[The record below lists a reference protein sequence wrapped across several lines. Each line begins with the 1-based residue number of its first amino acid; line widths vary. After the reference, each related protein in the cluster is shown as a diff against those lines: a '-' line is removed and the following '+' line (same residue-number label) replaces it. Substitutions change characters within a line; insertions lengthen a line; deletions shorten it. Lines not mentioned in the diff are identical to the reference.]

1 MSSTLEVTASDGA
14 RLHVVDQRAPDPAA
28 EVVVWLQGLNAPAAA
43 WAVQLAHFSRTHR
56 CIAPDAR
63 GVGKSDA
70 PPGPYSTGQMAGDV
84 LRILDACAVDRAHVV
99 GLSLG
104 GAVAQELALAHP
116 TRVRS
121 IALLASFAKQ
131 APRSR
136 ALMEAWRTVYP
147 LAERSAPLRDAW
159 EKQAYAW
166 LFTDAYWRNEPA
178 VRAALRFAAA
188 QPLQPVNGFLG
199 QIDAALEHNS
209 VSRLPGLRVATLI
222 VHGALDQLASPAGA
236 EEMARLIP
244 GAELLVLPE
253 VGHAVNLEGQ
263 RVVNAALRA
272 FWRKA

>member
-1 MSSTLEVTASDGA
+1 MGSVREVVAKDGA
-14 RLHVVDQRAPDPAA
+14 RLHVLDQKAPDPGA
-28 EVVVWLQGLNAPAAA
+28 EVVLWLQGLNAPAAA

-84 LRILDACAVDRAHVV
+84 LRVLDACAVDRAHLV

-116 TRVRS
+116 ARVRS

-131 APRSR
+131 APRTR

-147 LAERSAPLRDAW
+147 LAEQSAALRDAW

-199 QIDAALEHNS
+199 QIDAALAHDA
-209 VSRLPGLRVATLI
+209 VARLPGLRAPTLV
-222 VHGALDQLASPAGA
+222 VHGALDQLAALAGA
-236 EEMARLIP
+236 EEM
-244 GAELLVLPE
+244 
-253 VGHAVNLEGQ
+253 
-263 RVVNAALRA
+263 
-272 FWRKA
+272 

>member
-1 MSSTLEVTASDGA
+1 
-14 RLHVVDQRAPDPAA
+14 
-28 EVVVWLQGLNAPAAA
+28 
-43 WAVQLAHFSRTHR
+43 
-56 CIAPDAR
+56 
-63 GVGKSDA
+63 
-70 PPGPYSTGQMAGDV
+70 
-84 LRILDACAVDRAHVV
+84 
-99 GLSLG
+99 
-104 GAVAQELALAHP
+104 
-116 TRVRS
+116 
-121 IALLASFAKQ
+121 
-131 APRSR
+131 
-136 ALMEAWRTVYP
+136 MEGWRTVYP
-147 LAERSAPLRDAW
+147 LPEQSAPLRDAW

-199 QIDAALEHNS
+199 QIDAALEHDA
-209 VSRLPGLRVATLI
+209 VSRLPGLRVPTLI

-263 RVVNAALRA
+263 RAVNAALRA